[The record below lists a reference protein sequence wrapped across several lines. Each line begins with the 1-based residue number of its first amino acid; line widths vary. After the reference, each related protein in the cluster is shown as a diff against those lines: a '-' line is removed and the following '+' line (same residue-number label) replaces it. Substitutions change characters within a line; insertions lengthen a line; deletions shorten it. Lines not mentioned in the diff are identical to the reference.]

1 MGGYI
6 NEVLSYRGPKDLRA
20 ADRNPWSVYTKMVG
34 ITQLPEE
41 LIAQIKARRTSVN
54 DLLREQMTAS

>member
-1 MGGYI
+1 
-6 NEVLSYRGPKDLRA
+6 
-20 ADRNPWSVYTKMVG
+20 MVG
-34 ITQLPEE
+34 ITQLPAE